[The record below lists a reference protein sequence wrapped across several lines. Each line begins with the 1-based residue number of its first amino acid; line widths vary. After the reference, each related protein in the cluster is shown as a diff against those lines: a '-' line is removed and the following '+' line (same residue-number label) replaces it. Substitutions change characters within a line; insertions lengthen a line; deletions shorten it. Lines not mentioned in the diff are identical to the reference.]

1 MGDTSHANTARFRTL
16 EVYAS
21 HDEGADF
28 SQPLDDVLKIA
39 TSGYHAFYGH
49 SAVMKR
55 ETSTTS
61 ELKDCF
67 LAHLSGESSL
77 VTIDPSLQAD
87 DWTPEAGKLYLPGD
101 SLPKDYAEKTSRF
114 LRQLREALAAGTG
127 GFSAKP
133 AFAQNLTSVFSR
145 VNRLLNTG
153 KPSPAFAIALN
164 QASVFDLV
172 GDRREKSPLID
183 ATLGYHEYLLWD
195 DGGLW
200 GKENWHN
207 QHDEVKKAYGS
218 KSNTSPLDTW
228 AEQRMAW
235 VGAGWPNQSLARW
248 CSILDEAWPEL
259 PEFSTMANAKLERLE
274 RYDLALA
281 EYYRKTKTCDPP
293 GYKPWNDYVRLL
305 CNFLPDHRSRSD
317 PNKWLGSNTLGDDGG
332 PRRWRGIL
340 DDRLNMHL
348 VHLLLDGWLILWP
361 VEKDSH
367 TRFYLQPGS
376 LALLYWA
383 AQLADMPWTN
393 TPQNFLEHYDWS
405 DPNWFGACRE
415 YWKPIR

>member
-1 MGDTSHANTARFRTL
+1 MGDTSDINTARFRTL

-28 SQPLDDVLKIA
+28 SQPLATVLENA
-39 TSGYHAFYGH
+39 QSGYHAFYYNFWHLIVGSSIADSSLKNCFFNYLSDQSS
-49 SAVMKR
+49 SAV
-55 ETSTTS
+55 
-61 ELKDCF
+61 
-67 LAHLSGESSL
+67 
-77 VTIDPSLQAD
+77 IDPSLQAD
-87 DWTPEAGKLYLPGD
+87 DWTPEAGKLYLPGN

-133 AFAQNLTSVFSR
+133 AFALNQASVFGR

-235 VGAGWPNQSLARW
+235 VGAGWPKVIYNKEHTIKKQLLA
-248 CSILDEAWPEL
+248 
-259 PEFSTMANAKLERLE
+259 
-274 RYDLALA
+274 
-281 EYYRKTKTCDPP
+281 
-293 GYKPWNDYVRLL
+293 
-305 CNFLPDHRSRSD
+305 
-317 PNKWLGSNTLGDDGG
+317 
-332 PRRWRGIL
+332 
-340 DDRLNMHL
+340 
-348 VHLLLDGWLILWP
+348 
-361 VEKDSH
+361 
-367 TRFYLQPGS
+367 
-376 LALLYWA
+376 
-383 AQLADMPWTN
+383 
-393 TPQNFLEHYDWS
+393 
-405 DPNWFGACRE
+405 
-415 YWKPIR
+415 